1 MTNRERVQKALEDAK
16 KMATPKGKRITPKP
30 DAPKP
35 LAKGEKPSKR
45 QRTAAARDAR
55 MPTRGRLPVRTMFQ
69 HVKFLGDRWTG
80 EMKVPIDN
88 EEQEWKTFTGEAP
101 GVFQLLEELD
111 VMYWEWVASQKGSA

>member
-16 KMATPKGKRITPKP
+16 KTAAKGKRITPKP

-35 LAKGEKPSKR
+35 LVKGEKPSKR

-55 MPTRGRLPVRTMFQ
+55 MPTRGRLPLTSQFLTVMLETCWEGALRVPVDYDGVRA
-69 HVKFLGDRWTG
+69 VKEFIHRS
-80 EMKVPIDN
+80 
-88 EEQEWKTFTGEAP
+88 P